1 MENAAYFEL
10 YNRLS
15 AGWQGQE
22 IDFQS
27 EGKIDLGFSGTEAL
41 EIRVWRLTK

>member
-10 YNRLS
+10 YKRLS

-22 IDFQS
+22 KDFQS
-27 EGKIDLGFSGTEAL
+27 QSKIDLGFSDAEAL